1 MSQEIKRL
9 EQRIDTLTSAIITL
23 AKVHDVRMNQE
34 AVAARYDVCRQTLSK
49 RVKTGSFPAPGRD
62 GKWSQSELIEWE
74 NSPKFTQ
81 NKRKAA

>member
-1 MSQEIKRL
+1 MTEEIKRL

-62 GKWSQSELIEWE
+62 GKWSQSDLIEWE

-81 NKRKAA
+81 NSRKAA

>member
-1 MSQEIKRL
+1 MSEEIKRL

-23 AKVHDVRMNQE
+23 AKVHDVRLNQE
-34 AVAARYDVCRQTLSK
+34 AVSARYGICRQTLAK
-49 RVKTGSFPAPGRD
+49 RVKIGSFPAPGRD

-81 NKRKAA
+81 NSRKAA